1 MVQLLFRASR
11 FVPALVLALF
21 GFSAHAFAPGTDAQ
35 IRDRIQPFGELRR
48 EIRED
53 TEADA
58 VAREPRAGGDIY
70 SQFCA
75 TCHEGGVAGAP
86 RMVAAE
92 WDDRIAKGLDT
103 LYENTI
109 TGIGAM
115 PPRGTCNDCTD
126 EELEATVDYMLDAL

>member
-1 MVQLLFRASR
+1 MVQLLVRASR
-11 FVPALVLALF
+11 LVPVLVIALLGV
-21 GFSAHAFAPGTDAQ
+21 SVHAYAPGTDAQ
-35 IRDRIQPFGELRR
+35 IRDRIKPFGELRR
-48 EIRED
+48 EVRDE
-53 TEADA
+53 TETDA
-58 VAREPRAGGDIY
+58 VAREPRSGSDIY
-70 SQFCA
+70 GQFCA

-86 RMVAAE
+86 RMEAAA

-109 TGIGAM
+109 SGIGAM